1 MMDFTFEKYVSEPAA
16 IGWGIVKF
24 RAYVADL
31 TTFVVVKDLGYGFH
45 FAKLEC
51 RNGRTLKLLVDDWK
65 TAAERA
71 YRFVIF
77 ADDDDLVK
85 ISDVEF
91 HDYVDMDHVAK
102 AASRHLLAGLRGGVL
117 NLRDAFDDFS

>member
-1 MMDFTFEKYVSEPAA
+1 MDFTFATYVSEPPNNP
-16 IGWGIVKF
+16 WGIVKF

-51 RNGRTLKLLVDDWK
+51 RNGRTLKLLIDDWK
-65 TAAERA
+65 TAAERV
-71 YRFVIF
+71 YRFVVF

-91 HDYVDMDHVAK
+91 HDIIDMDHVAK
-102 AASRHLLAGLRGGVL
+102 AASQYLLAGLRGGVL
-117 NLRDAFDDFS
+117 NLRGAFDDFS